1 MMNKG
6 EAIEKIWDA
15 IDFKLDSDD
24 VFALAVK
31 YGPKT
36 LHLFEMKD
44 FNAFCDKYFHGDYM
58 KVADY
63 IYDAIYYEDFHQ
75 DDDFAMWNEDKK
87 EFTSADEV
95 ATLLCDINVFTEII
109 EKAVANNDPILDKL
123 GMKDIIQAIRG

>member
-6 EAIEKIWDA
+6 KAIEKIWDV
-15 IDFKLDSDD
+15 IDSKLDDD
-24 VFALAVK
+24 DIFALAAK

-63 IYDAIYYEDFHQ
+63 IYDAIYYEDFYQ
-75 DDDFAMWNEDKK
+75 NDNFAMWNEEKK
-87 EFTSADEV
+87 EFVSANEA
-95 ATLLCDINVFTEII
+95 ATLICDVKLFTEII
-109 EKAVANNDPILDKL
+109 EKAIANNDPVLDRL
-123 GMKDIIQAIRG
+123 GVQDAIQAIRG